1 MEGSVGIYWWEYHG
15 DISSMIRIR
24 KNMTFRVITGNVT
37 HMLYYVI
44 WRIEPLW
51 GYHGDTAGSCIVNV
65 VILKSHGIPSFS
77 PKSRKGILHVWTTH
91 YLLIQEA
98 ETFSANHPFG
108 SRFEYWNPWW
118 RWGSWISRNNHT
130 NYHYNNHINE
140 YYGYNSIETLVFHW
154 NPCYCH
160 N

>member
-1 MEGSVGIYWWEYHG
+1 MNNQSTVSISTIFNCGSGLCILNLGWNHDSNGDILCEYHG

-98 ETFSANHPFG
+98 EAFSANHPFG
-108 SRFEYWNPWW
+108 SRF
-118 RWGSWISRNNHT
+118 
-130 NYHYNNHINE
+130 
-140 YYGYNSIETLVFHW
+140 
-154 NPCYCH
+154 
-160 N
+160 